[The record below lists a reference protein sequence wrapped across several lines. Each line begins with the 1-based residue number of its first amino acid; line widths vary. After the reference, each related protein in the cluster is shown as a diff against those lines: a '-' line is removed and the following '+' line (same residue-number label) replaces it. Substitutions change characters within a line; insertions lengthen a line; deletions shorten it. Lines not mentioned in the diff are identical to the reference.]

1 MIGLKRGIVKLVP
14 HQKEWANLF
23 EQERKSLNKILGND
37 IKIEHVGSTAI
48 PGIMAKPIIDIAVG
62 YTDDSQKENI
72 FDLIKSVGYEDM
84 GEKGKIEYRFFAK
97 GPDHNRTHY
106 IHAVKYNS
114 EGWNEMVLFRDF
126 LLKDKEAREDYN
138 KLKKALAEKYSNVRE
153 KYTEGKAEF
162 INNILNRAK
171 QLL

>member
-14 HQKEWANLF
+14 HQKKWTSLF
-23 EQERKSLNKILGND
+23 EQERKSLNKILGNN

-48 PGIMAKPIIDIAVG
+48 PDIMAKPIIDIAVG

-72 FDLIKSVGYEDM
+72 FNLIKSAGYEDM
-84 GEKGKIEYRFFAK
+84 GEKGRIEYRFFAK
-97 GPDHNRTHY
+97 GLDHNRTHY

-114 EGWNEMVLFRDF
+114 LGWDEMILFRDF
-126 LLKDKEAREDYN
+126 LLKDKKARDEYN
-138 KLKKALAEKYSNVRE
+138 NLKNELAEKYSNLRE

-171 QLL
+171 H